1 MTGRI
6 TVRRALAQSGL
17 VPVDAQVLLGHVLGK
32 GRAWLAA
39 HGDDCSDA
47 RTRMRFSRWPGAGA
61 RVNRSAT

>member
-6 TVRRALAQSGL
+6 TVRHALAQPGL

-39 HGDDCSDA
+39 HGDDSLG
-47 RTRMRFSRWPGAGA
+47 TRVRGYVSRAGPA
-61 RVNRSAT
+61 PA